1 MTKKKTIEEGTVSKE
16 EVLAGIEKALIEL
29 KLIQEGKKKGKDIN
43 EFLNEI
49 QDQHSN
55 RMEEET
61 ISKEKILAG
70 IEKGLI
76 ELKKEQEGEKGRFR
90 DINELLNEL

>member
-1 MTKKKTIEEGTVSKE
+1 
-16 EVLAGIEKALIEL
+16 
-29 KLIQEGKKKGKDIN
+29 
-43 EFLNEI
+43 
-49 QDQHSN
+49 
-55 RMEEET
+55 MEEET
-61 ISKEKILAG
+61 ISKEEILAG